1 MQRKKGAAVN
11 GMKITVGILIV
22 LTLAF
27 WLAMFKGGG
36 VGYG

>member
-1 MQRKKGAAVN
+1 MN
-11 GMKITVGILIV
+11 GMKIAMGILFV

>member
-1 MQRKKGAAVN
+1 MQRKECTVRR
-11 GMKITVGILIV
+11 MKITVCILIV

-27 WLAMFKGGG
+27 WLAMFNGGG

>member
-1 MQRKKGAAVN
+1 MKE
-11 GMKITVGILIV
+11 MKITIGILIV

-27 WLAMFKGGG
+27 WMAMIKGGG

>member
-1 MQRKKGAAVN
+1 MRSRRHEVKE
-11 GMKITVGILIV
+11 MKIAMGILIV

-27 WLAMFKGGG
+27 WLAMIKGGG

>member
-1 MQRKKGAAVN
+1 MKE
-11 GMKITVGILIV
+11 MKIAIGILIV

-27 WLAMFKGGG
+27 WMAMIKGGG

>member
-1 MQRKKGAAVN
+1 MRSKELTVKE
-11 GMKITVGILIV
+11 MKITIGILIV

>member
-1 MQRKKGAAVN
+1 MN
-11 GMKITVGILIV
+11 GMEIAMGILIV

>member
-1 MQRKKGAAVN
+1 MKR
-11 GMKITVGILIV
+11 MKITVGILIV

-27 WLAMFKGGG
+27 WLLMIKGGG

>member
-1 MQRKKGAAVN
+1 MRSRRHDVKE
-11 GMKITVGILIV
+11 MKIAVGILIV

-27 WLAMFKGGG
+27 WLAMFNGGG

>member
-1 MQRKKGAAVN
+1 MKE
-11 GMKITVGILIV
+11 MKITICILIV

>member
-1 MQRKKGAAVN
+1 MKE
-11 GMKITVGILIV
+11 MKITIGILIV

-27 WLAMFKGGG
+27 WLLMIKGGS

>member
-1 MQRKKGAAVN
+1 MKE
-11 GMKITVGILIV
+11 MKITIGILIV

-27 WLAMFKGGG
+27 WLAMIKGGG

>member
-1 MQRKKGAAVN
+1 MKE
-11 GMKITVGILIV
+11 MKITIGILIV
-22 LTLAF
+22 LALAF

>member
-1 MQRKKGAAVN
+1 MKE
-11 GMKITVGILIV
+11 MKITIGILIA